1 MLKKSTPDV
10 FEMIFNDEE
19 NYAHFVRSAIIFL
32 GMVGASNIDAA
43 SHKLDHMKRKI
54 NSAKSSHLNDAE
66 AAALI
71 MHHALEIARIA
82 EPLIKY
88 KPSTAIAH

>member
-10 FEMIFNDEE
+10 FELIFNNEE

-32 GMVGASNIDAA
+32 GMVGVSNIDIAA
-43 SHKLDHMKRKI
+43 HKLAHLKRKV
-54 NSAKSSHLNDAE
+54 NAAKSSHLNNADA
-66 AAALI
+66 AILI
-71 MHHALEIARIA
+71 MQHALEIARIA

-88 KPSTAIAH
+88 KPSTVIAH

>member
-1 MLKKSTPDV
+1 
-10 FEMIFNDEE
+10 
-19 NYAHFVRSAIIFL
+19 
-32 GMVGASNIDAA
+32 
-43 SHKLDHMKRKI
+43 MKRKI